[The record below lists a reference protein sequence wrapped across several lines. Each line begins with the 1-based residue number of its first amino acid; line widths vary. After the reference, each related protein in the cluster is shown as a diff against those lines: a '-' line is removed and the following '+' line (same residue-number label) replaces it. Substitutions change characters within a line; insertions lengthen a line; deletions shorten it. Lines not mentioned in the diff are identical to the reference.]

1 MLVLRKQIF
10 IGVGRGFFFVEMPSH
25 FVEEK
30 FELMT
35 LFQCFTKKIKG
46 TIRYFN
52 FNKLY
57 NMLKIKGQIRA

>member
-1 MLVLRKQIF
+1 
-10 IGVGRGFFFVEMPSH
+10 VGRGFFFVEMPSH